1 MSLGYQLERLGSR
14 LRVVRLRWQRI
25 DLGPACRVAR
35 GARLALTWL
44 NAGHGRI
51 ALGPACD
58 VRHGAVLESWG
69 GHIVAG
75 RNVFIGPHAVLY
87 GHGGIDIGNDVL
99 ISMHVC
105 VLSSN
110 HAIPAQGNNIR
121 GEPDVLRPV
130 RIGNDVWL
138 GAGAIVLGGVSIG
151 NGCVI
156 GAGAVVTKDI
166 PNGAIAVGVPAEIKG
181 YRVGASA
188 PT

>member
-1 MSLGYQLERLGSR
+1 MS
-14 LRVVRLRWQRI
+14 LRWQGI
-25 DLGPACRVAR
+25 ELGPDCRLAR
-35 GARLALTWL
+35 GARIAMTWL
-44 NAGHGRI
+44 NAGNGRI

-105 VLSSN
+105 LLSSN
-110 HAIPAQGNNIR
+110 HSVPEQGRPIR
-121 GEPDVLRPV
+121 GEPDVLLPT

-138 GAGAIVLGGVSIG
+138 GAGVVILGGVTIG
-151 NGCVI
+151 DGCII
-156 GAGAVVTKDI
+156 GAGAVVTKDM
-166 PNGAIAVGVPAEIKG
+166 PPGAIAVGIPAVAKG
-181 YRVGASA
+181 FRDGAPPSS
-188 PT
+188 TGTMS